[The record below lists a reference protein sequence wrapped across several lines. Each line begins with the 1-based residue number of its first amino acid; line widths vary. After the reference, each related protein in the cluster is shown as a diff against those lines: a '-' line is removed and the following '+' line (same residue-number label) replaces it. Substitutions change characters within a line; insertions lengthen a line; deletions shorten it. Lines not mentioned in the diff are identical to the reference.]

1 MGRHRTLARAADTKR
16 HYIFWPCF
24 PLSPTHRD
32 RGMDKM
38 AWEDDWEDRQARRR
52 KRRGWVAVSSWE
64 WFITIPSHKAVGER
78 PQHMKST
85 PLTAACLGHMQTVQH
100 GQAQT

>member
-16 HYIFWPCF
+16 RYIFWPCF
-24 PLSPTHRD
+24 PLSSTHRD

-38 AWEDDWEDRQARRR
+38 AWEDDWADRQARRR

-64 WFITIPSHKAVGER
+64 
-78 PQHMKST
+78 
-85 PLTAACLGHMQTVQH
+85 
-100 GQAQT
+100 